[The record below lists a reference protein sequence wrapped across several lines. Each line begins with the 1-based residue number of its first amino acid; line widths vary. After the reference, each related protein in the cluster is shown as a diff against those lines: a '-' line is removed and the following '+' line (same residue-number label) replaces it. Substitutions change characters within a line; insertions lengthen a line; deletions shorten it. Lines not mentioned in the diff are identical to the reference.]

1 MPDLVTHLVSGYVA
15 DAALKPRQP
24 LRLAFLL
31 GVLLPDLLTRP
42 VYILFP
48 GTDAFV
54 MPLHTPIGYAITCWL
69 IVQFAD
75 QRNLRRDIMHGLITG
90 GILHFALDAL
100 QRQFDRGY
108 EWMFPICRCQT
119 TWGLLWPETS
129 VDWLP
134 ATLTISVIAY
144 ALLSGRLRRE
154 TRRSGSSSL

>member
-1 MPDLVTHLVSGYVA
+1 MPDLVTHFASGYVA

-54 MPLHTPIGYAITCWL
+54 MPLHTPIGYAIACWL
-69 IVQFAD
+69 IVQAAD
-75 QRNLRRDIMHGLITG
+75 QRGLRRDIMRGLMTG
-90 GILHFALDAL
+90 GLLHFALDAL

-119 TWGLLWPETS
+119 TWGLFWPETS

-134 ATLTISVIAY
+134 ITIIVA
-144 ALLSGRLRRE
+144 ALLSVALRNRT
-154 TRRSGSSSL
+154 TRYSKVT